1 MKQRKKCFVIMPV
14 SKTKSCTADE
24 WTGIFAQMIK
34 PAVTGSRFGFT
45 CERSEPRTGN
55 LIRDILNELN
65 SADVVIADLT
75 DMNPNVFY
83 ELGVRHTLR
92 NRTILIAQDEKYVPS
107 DLRSYWVI
115 FYEKNLSGLQ
125 DFKNKVRGILKEMMD
140 NPEKPD
146 SPVADFLENRNISL
160 LSQEKSANV
169 KKLTAL
175 LSELSY
181 DLKQI
186 DAVVE
191 TANKNKASRL
201 QKKGKLLTYL
211 DMRLQN
217 TCISLLLSTNYIA
230 LPEDILAQLQS
241 MNSTIATTNSKLER
255 WGLADSQRL
264 EEQFIDFLPW
274 WKPRMA
280 SLFTQLHK
288 IRTDYLSDNYEE
300 LVMPPL
306 LLSIKEH
313 EQYIQKK
320 E

>member
-24 WTGIFAQMIK
+24 WTG
-34 PAVTGSRFGFT
+34 
-45 CERSEPRTGN
+45 
-55 LIRDILNELN
+55 
-65 SADVVIADLT
+65 
-75 DMNPNVFY
+75 
-83 ELGVRHTLR
+83 
-92 NRTILIAQDEKYVPS
+92 
-107 DLRSYWVI
+107 
-115 FYEKNLSGLQ
+115 KNLSGLQ

-306 LLSIKEH
+306 QLGDLLDGVFDEFDAFGFSFVINF
-313 EQYIQKK
+313 YGYDVYAP
-320 E
+320 